1 MTECE
6 MSVGGAMME
15 GVRALTTLRKT
26 NVYASCSAGRLFADQ
41 WNVELITT
49 NTYATIRSLFTLG
62 IVE

>member
-1 MTECE
+1 
-6 MSVGGAMME
+6 ME